1 MRKSSDSN
9 VKFIRKEP
17 SHYDEQLKED
27 SERIE
32 DEIFNREERLSNLEN
47 GRFMAEK
54 NTIFS
59 AILQEL
65 KKKAKKKKQHT

>member
-1 MRKSSDSN
+1 

-54 NTIFS
+54 TQYSVRYYRN
-59 AILQEL
+59 
-65 KKKAKKKKQHT
+65 

>member
-1 MRKSSDSN
+1 VRKSSDSN
-9 VKFIRKEP
+9 VKFIQKEL

-32 DEIFNREERLSNLEN
+32 DEIFNRKERLSNLEN

>member
-1 MRKSSDSN
+1 

-32 DEIFNREERLSNLEN
+32 DEIFNRKERLSNLEN

>member
-1 MRKSSDSN
+1 

>member
-9 VKFIRKEP
+9 VKFIQKEL

-32 DEIFNREERLSNLEN
+32 DEIFNRKERLSNLEN